1 MEVTTTKRKNTQHP
15 VFKEEF
21 KQEYEASDERKPGLM
36 EVIVEHNKK
45 VLGAGILPLS
55 GVRREFRL
63 KQWLTLKDP
72 ETKNASGS
80 ICLIGCWRHNPAL
93 VFDPFGGPVIH
104 KDRLQNELQI
114 SVYRCRCLPLRENG
128 NEPSPSVSV
137 ALGMAPAVN
146 TDKKKAQAAPTFK
159 NNFAFNV
166 EVGDPVDCD
175 ITVYDHQTISKK
187 VIGIVKLR
195 DLTQGLSNRLPF
207 RKWYPLESKDAQ
219 YVERPLIDPP
229 RAPGEEARKE
239 DAPLGQVQLL
249 FRWRHNPA
257 CEPQLLGDLMDTPAK
272 EANELLVLVGRAR
285 DLRPSRLEIPDEIK
299 IKDSMFGN
307 STEEGKMRAFLQ
319 ASYVIDEESTSIN
332 TRLQKGTYGPRW
344 FELLRIGLHEHAV
357 DTDEVS
363 DLEIEIRDRIVRGT
377 DGNQPILGSIT
388 LNLREALKQRRKH
401 ADQELP
407 APDWRWHS
415 LIKPEVP
422 VKKLAF
428 NEEPPP
434 DPLASLKIAYLF
446 RHDPD
451 RAPEYYTGP
460 DLFPAEEP
468 NELRL
473 AIVAAR
479 NLGKRPDLLIY
490 QRPKTPPKLEEGA
503 RVEFEGKEG
512 LVIQAPDTKGGWW
525 KIRLRWRGQA

>member
-1 MEVTTTKRKNTQHP
+1 
-15 VFKEEF
+15 
-21 KQEYEASDERKPGLM
+21 
-36 EVIVEHNKK
+36 
-45 VLGAGILPLS
+45 
-55 GVRREFRL
+55 
-63 KQWLTLKDP
+63 
-72 ETKNASGS
+72 
-80 ICLIGCWRHNPAL
+80 
-93 VFDPFGGPVIH
+93 
-104 KDRLQNELQI
+104 
-114 SVYRCRCLPLRENG
+114 
-128 NEPSPSVSV
+128 
-137 ALGMAPAVN
+137 
-146 TDKKKAQAAPTFK
+146 
-159 NNFAFNV
+159 
-166 EVGDPVDCD
+166 
-175 ITVYDHQTISKK
+175 
-187 VIGIVKLR
+187 
-195 DLTQGLSNRLPF
+195 
-207 RKWYPLESKDAQ
+207 
-219 YVERPLIDPP
+219 
-229 RAPGEEARKE
+229 
-239 DAPLGQVQLL
+239 
-249 FRWRHNPA
+249 
-257 CEPQLLGDLMDTPAK
+257 
-272 EANELLVLVGRAR
+272 
-285 DLRPSRLEIPDEIK
+285 
-299 IKDSMFGN
+299 
-307 STEEGKMRAFLQ
+307 MRAFLQ

-388 LNLREALKQRRKH
+388 LDLRDALKQRRKH
-401 ADQELP
+401 ADNELP

-434 DPLASLKIAYLF
+434 EDPLASLKIAYLF

-490 QRPKTPPKLEEGA
+490 QRPKTPPKKKA
-503 RVEFEGKEG
+503 H
-512 LVIQAPDTKGGWW
+512 D
-525 KIRLRWRGQA
+525 